1 MEYLE
6 DFQCRVT
13 AYLLCNICTYPDF
26 GQAFRSNNTQKTLS
40 SGFTQH
46 IIFNPELQLWSLI
59 KQCPVCW
66 MTVYKEKKEPENI
79 AIIGL
84 LRVKCVQSSLH
95 YRVPI
100 SAASDLLWEA
110 LCLNLMNHTIDAI
123 VQQLLVVV
131 VQGGVH
137 LIISQPG
144 ILPDLLQGVV
154 LHQDTIFK
162 NSHQQILKK
171 TEKGY
176 IGKCILR

>member
-1 MEYLE
+1 MVTDKAVSCVLDDSLE
-6 DFQCRVT
+6 
-13 AYLLCNICTYPDF
+13 
-26 GQAFRSNNTQKTLS
+26 G
-40 SGFTQH
+40 
-46 IIFNPELQLWSLI
+46 
-59 KQCPVCW
+59 
-66 MTVYKEKKEPENI
+66 KERGRKHCY
-79 AIIGL
+79 IGL
-84 LRVKCVQSSLH
+84 LRVKCVHSSLH

-154 LHQDTIFK
+154 LH
-162 NSHQQILKK
+162 
-171 TEKGY
+171 
-176 IGKCILR
+176 